1 MSKLLTTGEMIDTL
15 QVGDIAECVNDHVYE
30 GCKIIRKP
38 TGLQFERAPFVISEK
53 TFNAKWHILSHY
65 VPFDKAKKAYK
76 EGKTITCRYRN
87 LVNNEYLKQSFALNI
102 FENERALSMYLIISG
117 DWTIEGEIND

>member
-65 VPFDKAKKAYK
+65 VSFEEAMQALKEDKTVIYHISNSNFI
-76 EGKTITCRYRN
+76 E
-87 LVNNEYLKQSFALNI
+87 VNNYTNI
-102 FENERALSMYLIISG
+102 GIFKVTFKEMILGN
-117 DWTIEGEIND
+117 WTIEDEPNDK